1 MIKGLCNSFLP
12 FHSWQREANC
22 FLRCEAKK
30 KTWSAAPKIKRD
42 DKGNK
47 QEFADRRK

>member
-1 MIKGLCNSFLP
+1 VRQTVSFGVR
-12 FHSWQREANC
+12 H
-22 FLRCEAKK
+22 KK

-42 DKGNK
+42 DNGNK